1 MSPQEP
7 IEKPPLLSRCNC
19 EGRGSRKY
27 LDDVQ
32 PRLWVLQHRQLLVNV
47 HQADFIRVGT
57 LAHQVDHLL
66 QQACTWVEKQGR
78 VFRGATEPAPQS
90 TKLLMPEKWAQ
101 SSGSKRSLKRNQE
114 RGLGRT

>member
-1 MSPQEP
+1 MGPQESL
-7 IEKPPLLSRCNC
+7 EKPPLLSRCNY
-19 EGRGSRKY
+19 EERGSDKY

-32 PRLWVLQHRQLLVNV
+32 PGLWVLQHRQLLVNV

-66 QQACTWVEKQGR
+66 QQACTWVEKQRR
-78 VFRGATEPAPQS
+78 VLRGATEPAPQS
-90 TKLLMPEKWAQ
+90 MELLLPEKQAQ

-114 RGLGRT
+114 RGLGWT